1 MVRTIKLSLG
11 RRKRH
16 TVIQFLISRWG
27 VKLKRLSY
35 ALQLNANDQINAV
48 YVPTQQATSGGG
60 GNGDLHQR
68 WLVDARQ
75 QSM

>member
-1 MVRTIKLSLG
+1 MKMG
-11 RRKRH
+11 RK
-16 TVIQFLISRWG
+16 IEE
-27 VKLKRLSY
+27 LSY

-48 YVPTQQATSGGG
+48 YVPTQQAASGGG
-60 GNGDLHQR
+60 GNGGLHQR